1 MKIIFDKT
9 KDNYQY
15 PISQKDLK
23 LLFQII
29 PENWKSGIKTIHFLG
44 QEPDKTRFERPVNKI
59 SLSNKLNL
67 SVLGLSEKDII
78 TEILI
83 ELVQD
88 SDFGNLRAA
97 SYKKLTKVQTA
108 KIKEIIEPYM
118 LRYLSEKQENK
129 NGA

>member
-9 KDNYQY
+9 KDDFQY
-15 PISQKDLK
+15 PIAQKDLK

-44 QEPDKTRFERPVNKI
+44 QGPDKTRFERPANKI
-59 SLSNKLNL
+59 ALSNKLNL

-83 ELVQD
+83 ELLQD
-88 SDFGNLRAA
+88 SDYGNLRAA
-97 SYKKLTKVQTA
+97 SYNRLTKIQTA
-108 KIKEIIEPYM
+108 KIKEMIDPFLQKYFI
-118 LRYLSEKQENK
+118 EKQENK

>member
-1 MKIIFDKT
+1 MKIIFDNT
-9 KDNYQY
+9 KDDFQY
-15 PISQKDLK
+15 PITQKDLK
-23 LLFQII
+23 MLFQII

-44 QEPDKTRFERPVNKI
+44 QKPDKTRFERPANKI
-59 SLSNKLNL
+59 SLSNRLNL
-67 SVLGLSEKDII
+67 SVLGLSENEII

-97 SYKKLTKVQTA
+97 SYKKLTKRQTA
-108 KIKEIIEPYM
+108 RIKEIIEPFIQK
-118 LRYLSEKQENK
+118 YLLEKEKIK

>member
-9 KDNYQY
+9 KNDYHY

-44 QEPDKTRFERPVNKI
+44 QEPNKTGFDRPVNK
-59 SLSNKLNL
+59 LLHSNKLNL
-67 SVLGLSEKDII
+67 SVLGLEENEIV

-83 ELVQD
+83 ELFQD
-88 SDFGNLRAA
+88 SDFGNLSAA
-97 SYKKLTKVQTA
+97 SYNKLTKEQTT
-108 KIKEIIEPYM
+108 KIKVIIEPYIQK
-118 LRYLSEKQENK
+118 YFIEKKEIK
-129 NGA
+129 NDA

>member
-9 KDNYQY
+9 KNDYHY

-44 QEPDKTRFERPVNKI
+44 QEPSKTRFDRPVNK
-59 SLSNKLNL
+59 LLHSNKLNL
-67 SVLGLSEKDII
+67 SVLGLEENEIV

-83 ELVQD
+83 ELFQD
-88 SDFGNLRAA
+88 SDFGNLSAA
-97 SYKKLTKVQTA
+97 SYNKLTKEQTT
-108 KIKEIIEPYM
+108 KIKEIIEPYIQK
-118 LRYLSEKQENK
+118 YFIEKKEIK